1 MLGDVAAGIM
11 FTMASPG
18 FFTRV
23 TCVHCELALIY
34 KENGAVV
41 VDLSVMLPS
50 GSLFLAASV
59 QRRARYSPALLI
71 FPSHFWDCAERPSK
85 PGAGLSVRPE
95 WAWILPALMRTLA
108 KSKLEKNGSGEM
120 RREQWFSWSY
130 RFCII
135 LWWQGFLFCFF
146 YKQCITISLLQS
158 IFPCFY
164 FEQQTVMPF

>member
-18 FFTRV
+18 FSTRV

-41 VDLSVMLPS
+41 VDLSVMPPS
-50 GSLFLAASV
+50 GSLFLAVMLQGSSCSSV

-71 FPSHFWDCAERPSK
+71 FPSHFWDCAERHSK

-95 WAWILPALMRTLA
+95 WAWILPALMRTWA

-120 RREQWFSWSY
+120 RRAQWFSWSY
-130 RFCII
+130 T
-135 LWWQGFLFCFF
+135 GFVLYCDDRVFCFVF
-146 YKQCITISLLQS
+146 FTSS
-158 IFPCFY
+158 A
-164 FEQQTVMPF
+164 